1 VSPGTWV
8 GGGRCVTSLIE
19 VTRGY
24 TRLARS
30 GKSVAGYPAPVSKPK
45 RFPGVRTAEV
55 RSASDELRSSC
66 PIAGALDLLGDRWT
80 LLVLRDVLLFDR
92 HLFGELQ
99 ASPERISTNT
109 LTERLRR
116 LELSGLIERR
126 IYQSNPERCSYH
138 ATDKAREL
146 VPVLRE
152 LVRWS
157 ARHVPGVVRP
167 TAAHLRLFAAAARRR
182 T

>member
-1 VSPGTWV
+1 M
-8 GGGRCVTSLIE
+8 
-19 VTRGY
+19 
-24 TRLARS
+24 
-30 GKSVAGYPAPVSKPK
+30 SKPK
-45 RFPGVRTAEV
+45 RSPGARNVEV
-55 RSASDELRSSC
+55 RSASDALRSSC

-116 LELSGLIERR
+116 LEHSGLIERR
-126 IYQSNPERCSYH
+126 IYQSHPERCSYH
-138 ATDKAREL
+138 ATEKAREL

-152 LVRWS
+152 LVQWS
-157 ARHVPGVVRP
+157 ARHVPGVARP
-167 TAAHLRLFAAAARRR
+167 TAAQMRLFAAAARRG

>member
-1 VSPGTWV
+1 
-8 GGGRCVTSLIE
+8 
-19 VTRGY
+19 
-24 TRLARS
+24 
-30 GKSVAGYPAPVSKPK
+30 VSKPK
-45 RFPGVRTAEV
+45 RSPRA
-55 RSASDELRSSC
+55 SAAAAQAASDELRSSC

-99 ASPERISTNT
+99 ASPEQISTNT

-138 ATDKAREL
+138 ATDKARDL

-152 LVRWS
+152 LVLWS
-157 ARHVPGVVRP
+157 ARHVPGVSRP
-167 TAAHLRLFAAAARRR
+167 TPAQLRLFAAAARRS
-182 T
+182 